1 MLPVRGVKDALNAM
15 KSRFGGPC
23 SAAKVAVLAGVVTT
37 SCPAAGHPSPLP
49 PGVAARDPAPTTA
62 EIAEIQ
68 RALGADTAAQSPPPT
83 PSVPTPA
90 PARASSLNLSVS
102 LLADFALAAFSGEN
116 RQTGGHDP
124 RQTGFNLQALE
135 MAVSADVDPYLRF
148 DANLVVGGEGLEIE
162 EMYAS
167 TTALPLGLQVRAGEL
182 LTRFGR
188 INATHAHAW
197 DFVDQPLVIGK
208 MLGADGNRG
217 LGAEIAWLTP
227 LPWYTEVV
235 LSQTMAAGG
244 ATARSF
250 YGDDD
255 LGVKSPLDLETMI
268 ALKQFHALSPDWSL
282 ALGLSGA
289 LGPNATFRG
298 ARSHLLGADLY
309 LRYRPITRQST
320 TIVSLQAEAI
330 TRRRETPVG
339 VLADSGLYAQL
350 VWRFAQRWAAGARY
364 DFVSG
369 APDDYLDPDWDRAR
383 HRGTANVTFFPTE
396 FSRIR
401 LQGSADVPLWQRAP
415 IYAAFLAL
423 EVAVGAHGAHP
434 F

>member
-1 MLPVRGVKDALNAM
+1 MSGIAMTSRGAVPCCAM
-15 KSRFGGPC
+15 KL
-23 SAAKVAVLAGVVTT
+23 AVLAGVVTA
-37 SCPAAGHPSPLP
+37 SLPATGQPT
-49 PGVAARDPAPTTA
+49 AAPPAPALSAA

-68 RALGADTAAQSPPPT
+68 RALGADKAAAPPSTAANP
-83 PSVPTPA
+83 VPA
-90 PARASSLNLSVS
+90 PIARAVSSLNLGVS
-102 LLADFALAAFSGEN
+102 LIADFAVAAFSGDHW
-116 RQTGGHDP
+116 QTGGHDP
-124 RQTGFNLQALE
+124 QQNGFNLQALE
-135 MAVSADVDPYLRF
+135 MAVSADVDPYLSF

-162 EMYAS
+162 EMYA
-167 TTALPLGLQVRAGEL
+167 TTSALPLGLQLRAGAL

-188 INATHAHAW
+188 INPTHAHSW

-235 LSQTMAAGG
+235 LSQTMAAGECC
-244 ATARSF
+244 ARSF
-250 YGDDD
+250 YDDDD
-255 LGVKSPLDLETMI
+255 LGVKSPLDLETVI

-289 LGPNATFRG
+289 LGPNSTFRG
-298 ARSHLLGADLY
+298 ARSYLLGADLY
-309 LRYRPITRQST
+309 LKYRPITRQST

-330 TRRRETPVG
+330 TRRRETPKG
-339 VLADSGLYAQL
+339 VLADTGLYAQL

-369 APDDYLDPDWDRAR
+369 AQNDYLDPDWDRAR
-383 HRGTANVTFFPTE
+383 HRATANVTFYPTE

-401 LQGSADVPLWQRAP
+401 LQGSADVPLWEQTP